1 MADFT
6 SQMEENDWL
15 FRRMVR
21 RFVKERDKISVE
33 DIALPGFLVLRSI
46 QLGGVQKLGD
56 LAEQLD
62 LTSGAITALCDKLEA
77 RGFAERRRLQGDRRN
92 VWLDITED
100 GRRLLARY
108 PELGKRG
115 VSLLFGSFNEEE
127 LSRQKEIFERIYM
140 NLEGFSDRYLAMI
153 KEYEEQQQLTEKEE
167 KQADKKTSTPLNA
180 PSNQNRF
187 LNY

>member
-33 DIALPGFLVLRSI
+33 DIALPGFLILRSI

-77 RGFAERRRLQGDRRN
+77 KGFAERRRLQGDRRN
-92 VWLDITED
+92 VWLDITEE
-100 GRRLLARY
+100 GRQLLDRY

-115 VSLLFGSFNEEE
+115 VSLLFGSFSEEE
-127 LSRQKEIFERIYM
+127 LACQKEIFERIYA
-140 NLEGFSDRYLAMI
+140 NLEGFSERYMAMV
-153 KEYEEQQQLTEKEE
+153 KEYKEQLTQKAEQKADEKP
-167 KQADKKTSTPLNA
+167 KTPPA
-180 PSNQNRF
+180 AKPNQNYF

>member
-1 MADFT
+1 MADLI
-6 SQMEENDWL
+6 SQMEEIDWL

-33 DIALPGFLVLRSI
+33 DIALPGLLILRSI
-46 QLGGVQKLGD
+46 QLGGIQKLGD

-77 RGFAERRRLQGDRRN
+77 KGFAERRRMPDDRRN
-92 VWLDITED
+92 VWLDVTEE
-100 GRRLLARY
+100 GRQLLDRY

-115 VSLLFGSFNEEE
+115 VSLIFGSFNEEE
-127 LSRQKEIFERIYM
+127 LACQREIFERIYA
-140 NLEGFSDRYLAMI
+140 NLEGFSERYMAMV
-153 KEYEEQQQLTEKEE
+153 KEYEEQLTEKTEQ
-167 KQADKKTSTPLNA
+167 QADAKPKTP
-180 PSNQNRF
+180 PSSKPKQNYF

>member
-1 MADFT
+1 MEDFIT
-6 SQMEENDWL
+6 QMEENDWL

-33 DIALPGFLVLRSI
+33 DIALPGFLILRSI
-46 QLGGVQKLGD
+46 QLGGAQKLGD

-77 RGFAERRRLQGDRRN
+77 KGFAERQRLQGDRRN
-92 VWLDITED
+92 VWLDITEE
-100 GRRLLARY
+100 GRQLLNRY

-127 LSRQKEIFERIYM
+127 LACQKEIFERIYA
-140 NLEGFSDRYLAMI
+140 NLEGFSERYMAMV
-153 KEYEEQQQLTEKEE
+153 KEYEEQKAEE
-167 KQADKKTSTPLNA
+167 KTEEKPKNKPAAKP
-180 PSNQNRF
+180 NQNYF

>member
-1 MADFT
+1 MADLT
-6 SQMEENDWL
+6 AQMEENDWL

-33 DIALPGFLVLRSI
+33 DIALPGLLILRSI
-46 QLGGVQKLGD
+46 QLGGMQKLGE

-77 RGFAERRRLQGDRRN
+77 KGFAQRRRLEGDRRN
-92 VWLDITED
+92 VWLDITEE
-100 GRRLLARY
+100 GRQLLNRY

-115 VSLLFGSFNEEE
+115 VGLIFGNFNEED
-127 LSRQKEIFERIYM
+127 LAAQKEMFQRIYA
-140 NLEGFSDRYLAMI
+140 NLEGFSERYMAMVQ
-153 KEYEEQQQLTEKEE
+153 EYEQQL
-167 KQADKKTSTPLNA
+167 KQVPESKTV
-180 PSNQNRF
+180 PSPPAKNNYF